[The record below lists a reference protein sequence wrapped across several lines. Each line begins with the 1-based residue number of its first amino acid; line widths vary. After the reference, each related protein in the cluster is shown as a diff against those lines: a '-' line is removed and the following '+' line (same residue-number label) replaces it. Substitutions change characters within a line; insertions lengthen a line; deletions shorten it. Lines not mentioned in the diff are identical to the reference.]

1 MESQQ
6 HGLMYWR
13 IMPVINRK
21 QKIVLPKFRIISCPT
36 IKIPKQLADRIKKNI
51 ENKKKNASTRK
62 RIN

>member
-1 MESQQ
+1 
-6 HGLMYWR
+6 MYWR